1 MMRSTHILLVSGLL
15 APSGAAAADQL
26 LAKATEALQKKDYEA
41 AADACR
47 KAAQA
52 NPRSADAFDT
62 LGVVRWS
69 EAFPAVIDA
78 KRAAGISPAQA
89 PPIGDAQIRN
99 RLHQTITPGLVEGHA
114 ALAKALSL
122 EPGFGDALLY
132 QNLLYRLAADVAA
145 SRNEASELMARADQ
159 AIESAKALKEAGKWK
174 QLDPALPPPP
184 PPPKQWP

>member
-1 MMRSTHILLVSGLL
+1 MMRSTHILLVSCLL
-15 APSGAAAADQL
+15 APLGAAAADEL
-26 LAKATEALQKKDYEA
+26 LAKATEALQKKDYTA
-41 AADACR
+41 AAAACR

-52 NPRSADAFDT
+52 NPRSADAFYT

-69 EAFPAVIDA
+69 EAFPAVMDA

-99 RLHQTITPGLVEGHA
+99 HLRQMISPGLAEGHA
-114 ALAKALSL
+114 ALAKALTL

-132 QNLLYRLAADVAA
+132 QNLLYRLDADVATSPKDA
-145 SRNEASELMARADQ
+145 AELTARADQ

-174 QLDPALPPPP
+174 QLDAALPPPP
-184 PPPKQWP
+184 PPPKQQP